1 LSIFEKLAAD
11 HPLDFSVQDELAR
24 AHETLGDGLGRTAN
38 SSEERLNHYKKS
50 LPIRQNLLGQ
60 RTGDQ
65 KLRRS
70 VALTHL
76 KIGGS
81 SDPKQPEAVE
91 EIKQAIEILERLAA
105 EDPTNARACREVGF
119 AYYQFGNTLLEK
131 GDFEAARESRR
142 KAFAIREKIAAE
154 DPKNVQARFD
164 FAVAHGDLA
173 EGLSLTGD
181 TESALDHAAQS
192 LSILQA
198 LAKADPTNAVYRRN
212 VGLCYEKLGEIR
224 ARMANDDERPIV
236 QRISDWNEA
245 HNWYQRGGEIF
256 STLRDEGILMPVDSD
271 RPQKFAAK
279 VKQCEDGLSR
289 LKTK

>member
-1 LSIFEKLAAD
+1 
-11 HPLDFSVQDELAR
+11 
-24 AHETLGDGLGRTAN
+24 
-38 SSEERLNHYKKS
+38 
-50 LPIRQNLLGQ
+50 
-60 RTGDQ
+60 
-65 KLRRS
+65 
-70 VALTHL
+70 
-76 KIGGS
+76 
-81 SDPKQPEAVE
+81 
-91 EIKQAIEILERLAA
+91 
-105 EDPTNARACREVGF
+105 
-119 AYYQFGNTLLEK
+119 
-131 GDFEAARESRR
+131 
-142 KAFAIREKIAAE
+142 
-154 DPKNVQARFD
+154 VQARFD